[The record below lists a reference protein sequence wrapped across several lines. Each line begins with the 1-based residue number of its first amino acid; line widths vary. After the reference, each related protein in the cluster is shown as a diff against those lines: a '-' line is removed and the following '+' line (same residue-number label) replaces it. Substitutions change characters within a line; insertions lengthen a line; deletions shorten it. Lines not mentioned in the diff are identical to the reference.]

1 MKQHIEEL
9 DSVCC
14 SADIIKVFKTGGMLY
29 VVRVSRMGET
39 SIALEILVIK
49 HGNKR
54 LLGRTRRV

>member
-9 DSVCC
+9 DTVYYSP
-14 SADIIKVFKTGGMLY
+14 DIVKVFKSRGMLY
-29 VVRVSRMGET
+29 VVRVSRMGEL